1 VLAAVSLTLGS
12 VPQLRAQTTNAPA
25 PAPAATAPAPAAT
38 APAATPTPAVQTLPP
53 SILNGKTLKVG
64 MRLVPPFVMKK
75 EDGTLTGF
83 SYELWKQ
90 IELATGLKTELTVID
105 TLPNVL
111 NAVKTK
117 QVDLAIYSIS
127 ITAKRELEFDF
138 SQPMFDSGL
147 LVAVRA
153 DSASNAGAFSAIQ
166 RMLTSGPI
174 LNLLGILALLIL
186 IPAHLV
192 WLSER
197 RHASKLVSR
206 NYFPGIIQAIWWA
219 TGAAGGQQQDYP
231 HSVLGKFISAMYVF
245 ISVVFV
251 AYFTAAVASAMT
263 VAQLKGDIA
272 GPQDLPGRKVGI
284 VAGSSSGT
292 VAKEIGAKTSDFPN
306 VNDALDALQRKQVDA
321 VVYDAPVLLY
331 NASHDGIGKVEIAGS
346 LFHRENYGILLPQG
360 TELRKPI
367 NEALL
372 RLRENGL
379 YDALYNKWFLV
390 GSN

>member
-1 VLAAVSLTLGS
+1 MTKRTTLAIAVLALCCFLTGS
-12 VPQLRAQTTNAPA
+12 ATPVLAQSAPSATPA
-25 PAPAATAPAPAAT
+25 PAPGPDS
-38 APAATPTPAVQTLPP
+38 VLK
-53 SILNGKTLKVG
+53 GKTLKVG
-64 MRLVPPFVMKK
+64 MRVVPPFVIKK
-75 EDGTLTGF
+75 EDGSLTGF

-90 IELATGLKTELTVID
+90 IELATGLKTDLTVID

-111 NAVKTK
+111 NAVKTN

-127 ITAKRELEFDF
+127 ITSKRELEYEF
-138 SQPMFDSGL
+138 SQPMFDAGL

-153 DSASNAGAFSAIQ
+153 DAGSNAGALSAIQ

-186 IPAHLV
+186 VPAHLV

-197 RHASKLVSR
+197 RHVSKLVSR
-206 NYFPGIIQAIWWA
+206 SYFPGIFQAIWWA

-231 HSVLGKFISAMYVF
+231 HSVLGKLISAMYVF

-272 GPQDLPGRKVGI
+272 GPQDLPGRKVGV
-284 VAGSSSGT
+284 VAGSTSGSVT
-292 VAKEIGAKTSDFPN
+292 KEIGAKISDFPN
-306 VNDALDALQRKQVDA
+306 VMDALDALQRKQVDA
-321 VVYDAPVLLY
+321 VVYDAPVLMY
-331 NASHDGIGKVEIAGS
+331 YAAHDGQGKVETAGS
-346 LFHRENYGILLPQG
+346 LFHRENYGILFPQG

-379 YDALYNKWFLV
+379 YEALYNKWFLA
-390 GSN
+390 GGR

>member
-1 VLAAVSLTLGS
+1 MQMRAPHFGEGIFVTIRSTWAMPALALFCLLTAPVAPVLAQSA
-12 VPQLRAQTTNAPA
+12 PEPA
-25 PAPAATAPAPAAT
+25 PQP
-38 APAATPTPAVQTLPP
+38 VSVL
-53 SILNGKTLKVG
+53 SGKTLKVG
-64 MRLVPPFVMKK
+64 MRVVPPFVIKK
-75 EDGTLTGF
+75 EDGSLTGF

-90 IELATGLKTELTVID
+90 IELSTGLKTELTVID

-127 ITAKRELEFDF
+127 ITAKRELEYDF

-153 DSASNAGAFSAIQ
+153 DAGSNAGALSAIQ

-186 IPAHLV
+186 VPAHLV

-206 NYFPGIIQAIWWA
+206 SYFPGIIQAIWWA

-272 GPQDLPGRKVGI
+272 GPQDLPGRRVGV
-284 VAGSSSGT
+284 VAGSTSGAAT
-292 VAKEIGAKTSDFPN
+292 KEIGAKVSDYPN
-306 VNDALDALQRKQVDA
+306 VTEALDALQRKQVDA
-321 VVYDAPVLLY
+321 VVYDAPVLMY
-331 NASHDGIGKVEIAGS
+331 YSAHDGHGKVEIAGS
-346 LFHRENYGILLPQG
+346 LFHRENYGILFPQG

-379 YDALYNKWFLV
+379 YEALYNKWFLS